1 MLELRMVNIK
11 TWFEELTIVGRLRLI
26 GTVAVVGMLVAG
38 AVHNSS
44 SNQVREVTVRLT
56 EAMNLQGVLGKLLG
70 NVFVEFESAARY
82 LKYKDKQGKEAWL
95 AYSADNDK
103 DIQTLV
109 NSLPNAALHQEAVNL
124 QQAMQKFDGIFEQ
137 AAVEREKLGLN
148 KNDGITGQL
157 RQAVHNVE
165 ANLKKYNKNNLMVS
179 MLMLRRHEKD
189 FMLRQ
194 QPKYVDKF
202 HKEIQ
207 KFKTL
212 LRQSNLST
220 QVKRNIERDMRE
232 YEKAF
237 ESYTEKL
244 LNLVQVEVELEKIY
258 QTDLSKEIKLLD
270 REFQSYLNTI
280 YKEQAA
286 RQASQKYQ
294 FWGILIIAIVLIT
307 LLIVRIGK
315 TITAPLNKIT
325 EAMDVLERGEIR
337 HVSSPMKG
345 AISELLDSL
354 DKFQKQSVE
363 SSMLKQVVES
373 SPQAM
378 MLADKDSLVISYMNP
393 AALALFQGIES
404 GLPCAAAELV
414 GKNIDVFHKNP
425 SHQRKL
431 LKNEHAFPMS
441 ASFEISGRNIEFSA
455 FTIKNT
461 DGEWVSIMVS
471 WNDVTEQ
478 AKLAHDFE
486 TNIGSTVDELIA
498 AATQMQSSS
507 EALSAMAEQSLGQA
521 TSVSSGAEE
530 ANHNVANVASA
541 TEELTSS
548 IAEITQQVQGAVD
561 ISAQAVS
568 EAEATNKTVAKLS
581 EASQEI
587 GEVVGVIT
595 DIAEQTNLLAL
606 NASIEAAR
614 AGDAGRGFA
623 VVAGEVKELANQ
635 TAKATEQISS
645 QISAIQQ
652 ESHGA
657 ATAIE
662 KIGQTIQK
670 MNSINEAIAMA
681 ADEQSRATQE
691 ISQSVHHASDA
702 TVRVTGA
709 IVDVRQAAED
719 TGKSASEVK
728 SVSALIRQKGESL
741 SGRVTDF
748 LASLRN
754 R

>member
-1 MLELRMVNIK
+1 MVNIK
-11 TWFEELTIVGRLRLI
+11 TWFAELTIVGRLRLI
-26 GTVAVVGMLVAG
+26 GTVAVIGMLVAG

-44 SNQVREVTVRLT
+44 SNQVREVTVRVT
-56 EAMNLQGVLGKLLG
+56 DAMHLQGVLGRLLG

-109 NSLPNAALHQEAVNL
+109 HGLPTTALNQETVNL
-124 QQAMQKFDGIFEQ
+124 QQAMQKFDSIFEQ

-148 KNDGITGQL
+148 KNDGLTGQL
-157 RQAVHNVE
+157 RKAVHNVE

-202 HKEIQ
+202 HKEVQ
-207 KFKTL
+207 RFKTL
-212 LRQSNLST
+212 LRQSNLSM
-220 QVKRNIERDMRE
+220 QVKHNIERDMGE
-232 YEKAF
+232 YEKSF
-237 ESYTEKL
+237 ESYAEKL
-244 LNLVQVEVELEKIY
+244 LSLIQVETELEKIY
-258 QTDLSKEIKLLD
+258 QTELSAEIKLLD
-270 REFQSYLNTI
+270 QGFQSYLDKL
-280 YKEQAA
+280 YEEQAA
-286 RQASQKYQ
+286 RQTSQKYQ
-294 FWGILIIAIVLIT
+294 FWGILTIAIVLIT

-315 TITAPLNKIT
+315 TITTPLNKVA

-337 HVSSPMKG
+337 EVSYPMKG

-354 DKFQKQSVE
+354 RKFQKQSVE
-363 SSMLKQVVES
+363 SNMLKQVVES

-393 AALALFQGIES
+393 AALALFQGIE
-404 GLPCAAAELV
+404 GALPCAASELV
-414 GKNIDVFHKNP
+414 GKNIDIFHEKP
-425 SHQRKL
+425 SHQRQV
-431 LKNEHAFPMS
+431 LKNEQSFPMS
-441 ASFEISGRNIEFSA
+441 ASFEIADRTIEFSA
-455 FTIKNT
+455 HTIKNI
-461 DGEWVSIMVS
+461 DGDWVSILVS
-471 WNDVTEQ
+471 WNDVTHAVQ
-478 AKLAHDFE
+478 LAKDFE
-486 TNIGSTVDELIA
+486 TNIGATVDELIA

-507 EALSAMAEQSLGQA
+507 ETLSAMAEQSLGQA
-521 TSVSSGAEE
+521 TSVSAGAEE

-541 TEELTSS
+541 TEELSSS
-548 IAEITQQVQGAVD
+548 ISEITQQVQGAVD
-561 ISAQAVS
+561 MSSQAVS
-568 EAEATNKTVAKLS
+568 EAETTNKTVAKLS
-581 EASQEI
+581 VASQEI

-635 TAKATEQISS
+635 TAKATEQISL
-645 QISAIQQ
+645 QITAIQQ
-652 ESHGA
+652 ESQGA

-670 MNSINEAIAMA
+670 MNTINEAIAMA
-681 ADEQSRATQE
+681 ASEQSRATQD
-691 ISQSVHHASDA
+691 IAQSVHHASDA
-702 TVRVTGA
+702 TVRVTTA
-709 IVDVRQAAED
+709 ISDVRQAAED
-719 TGKSASEVK
+719 TGRSASEVK
-728 SVSALIRQKGESL
+728 SVSSLIRQKGESL
-741 SGRVTDF
+741 SARVTDF